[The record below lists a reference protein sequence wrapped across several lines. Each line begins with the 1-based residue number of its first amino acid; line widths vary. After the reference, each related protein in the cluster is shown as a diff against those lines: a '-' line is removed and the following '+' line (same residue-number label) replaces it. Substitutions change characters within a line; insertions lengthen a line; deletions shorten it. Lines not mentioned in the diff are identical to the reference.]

1 MPGVPEVVA
10 VTNFLIITL
19 VVAAIAVGVTL
30 GLRAL
35 GHVLEEMS
43 NGGDK

>member
-1 MPGVPEVVA
+1 MPGVPEVA
-10 VTNFLIITL
+10 VVNLII
-19 VVAAIAVGVTL
+19 IAVIVLSIGAGVAF

-43 NGGDK
+43 EGDE